1 MDVASVSMFT
11 ICIIIAIY
19 LLPWMI
25 AVMRGHRACGAIFIT
40 NLLLGWS
47 GIIWLVTLIWA
58 LNSNTNSN
66 NNQKVIII
74 EKYHK

>member
-1 MDVASVSMFT
+1 MDIVSVSMFT
-11 ICIIIAIY
+11 MCIIIALY

-47 GIIWLVTLIWA
+47 GIIWLVTLIWS
-58 LNSNTNSN
+58 LNSNTHS
-66 NNQKVIII
+66 NQKVIII
-74 EKYHK
+74 EKYIK